1 MEKELRILK
10 AITVGIQGR
19 VYDRVYYIVDGKQ
32 RSRAYTRPGDPK
44 TGAQRACRGRMTAL
58 VKRWHA
64 LDVDQKEY
72 WNAAAKQSGRKRT
85 TGFNMFIRD
94 GLLKAHFEAGR
105 EPAVE
110 SVREIR
116 RFVRIVRPRG
126 AKRVPVKSKVAMI
139 MFTVLTLH
147 QNSPPPRLN
156 SAADQDDRMPK
167 RDRTSR
173 KASASPSLFKER
185 GPGGEFFIYRSMKI
199 IAPIPIIDQTA
210 ILPKYS
216 YFVLK

>member
-44 TGAQRACRGRMTAL
+44 TGAQRACRGRMAVL

-64 LDVDQKEY
+64 LNGDQKEY
-72 WNAAAKQSGRKRT
+72 WNAVAKQIGRKRT

-94 GLLKAHFEAGR
+94 GLIKARSVAVR
-105 EPAVE
+105 EPVVE
-110 SVREIR
+110 SGREIR

-126 AKRVPVKSKVAMI
+126 AKRIPVKSREAMI
-139 MFTVLTLH
+139 MFTALTLH
-147 QNSPPPRLN
+147 QSSPPPRMN
-156 SAADQDDRMPK
+156 SAP
-167 RDRTSR
+167 
-173 KASASPSLFKER
+173 PSLFKER
-185 GPGGEFFIYRSMKI
+185 GPGGEFFINAGVANKADAEAGRRDTKASVPVGCRWLCFSSTG
-199 IAPIPIIDQTA
+199 A
-210 ILPKYS
+210 
-216 YFVLK
+216 